1 MALISR
7 NLYTIIGM
15 ICGFVLIDYGF
26 SFLTVGLPGAREITS
41 QLVGVNLLVGGSA
54 TVFITLY
61 YLLKSTQPPT
71 SKEQVSDGKPPDV
84 GVELVV
90 EEQTPP
96 QFRFYRNIEYVGYIF
111 TAIGLLSAA
120 DLVLQVF
127 IYRLYNETRWWIE
140 VLLVVFGVLGFA
152 IFGSIG
158 RIGEE
163 EERALVQSTAL
174 TTFSENAS
182 PIAQPVGALPET
194 LELQLINYTKSPGGD
209 YEHKLS
215 PDVYDMFHVQS
226 DMVTV
231 WREDRSGK
239 RSVYLA
245 GPYELVRELLQEKAK
260 RSEQIMIG
268 ILSLTA
274 ETSRDLL
281 AMQDQTQQVTT

>member
-1 MALISR
+1 
-7 NLYTIIGM
+7 M

-26 SFLTVGLPGAREITS
+26 NFLAVGLPGAREMTS
-41 QLVGVNLLVGGSA
+41 QLVGVNLLLGGSA

-61 YLLKSTQPPT
+61 YVLKPTQPPT
-71 SKEQVSDGKPPDV
+71 PKEQVADDKPPDV

-111 TAIGLLSAA
+111 TAVGLLSAA

-140 VLLVVFGVLGFA
+140 ILLVVFGVLAFA

-158 RIGEE
+158 RIGEK
-163 EERALVQSTAL
+163 EERALIPSTPITPL
-174 TTFSENAS
+174 SKNVS
-182 PIAQPVGALPET
+182 PIGQPVDKLPEI
-194 LELQLINYTKSPGGD
+194 LELRIANYAKSSSGE

-215 PDVYDMFHVQS
+215 PDVYDMFRVQL
-226 DMVTV
+226 DIVTV
-231 WREDRSGK
+231 WREDRSGM

-245 GPYELVRELLQEKAK
+245 GPYELTRELLQEKVN
-260 RSEQIMIG
+260 RGEQITIG
-268 ILSLTA
+268 ILYLTA
-274 ETSRDLL
+274 ETSRDLIT
-281 AMQDQTQQVTT
+281 MQDQTQEVTT

>member
-7 NLYTIIGM
+7 NLYAIIGM

-26 SFLTVGLPGAREITS
+26 NFLAVGLPGAREMTS
-41 QLVGVNLLVGGSA
+41 QLVGVNLLLGGSA

-61 YLLKSTQPPT
+61 YVLKPTQPPT
-71 SKEQVSDGKPPDV
+71 PKEQMPDGQAPDV

-111 TAIGLLSAA
+111 TALGLLSAA

-140 VLLVVFGVLGFA
+140 VLLVVFGVLAFA

-163 EERALVQSTAL
+163 EERALVQPAPL
-174 TTFSENAS
+174 TSLSENAS
-182 PIAQPVGALPET
+182 PIGQPVDTLPET
-194 LELQLINYTKSPGGD
+194 LELRLANYTKSPSGE
-209 YEHKLS
+209 YEHQLS
-215 PDVYDMFHVQS
+215 PDVYDMFRVQS
-226 DMVTV
+226 DMVTI
-231 WREDRSGK
+231 WREDRSGM

-245 GPYELVRELLQEKAK
+245 GPYELTRELLQENAN
-260 RSEQIMIG
+260 RGERITIG

-274 ETSRDLL
+274 ETSRGLL